1 MTRNVL
7 AGCSAVLGFALAVYV
22 SIVPM
27 QPLLWLSLVLLIGVP
42 VVLAQKD

>member
-7 AGCSAVLGFALAVYV
+7 AGCSAVLGFAFAVYV
-22 SIVPM
+22 SIVHV
-27 QPLLWLSLVLLIGVP
+27 QPLLWLSLVLMIVVP